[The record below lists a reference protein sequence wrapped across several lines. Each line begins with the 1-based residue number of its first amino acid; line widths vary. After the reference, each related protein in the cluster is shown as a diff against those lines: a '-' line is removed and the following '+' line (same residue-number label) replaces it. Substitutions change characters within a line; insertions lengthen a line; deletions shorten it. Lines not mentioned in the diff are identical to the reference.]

1 MAEEVPL
8 PRKPEWL
15 KTSLRTSRD
24 FAELKGLMRG
34 QGLHTVCE
42 EAHCPNIHECW
53 GAFRTASFMILGDV
67 CTRRCR
73 FCAVKTG
80 LPTAVDRLEPRRVAE
95 SVRHMGLRHAHVT
108 MVNRDDLADGGAS
121 LMAETVR
128 AIRELAP
135 GCSIEVLTSDFMGNP
150 DSIRTVVESGPD
162 ITSHNLET
170 VRRLTRAVRSRSDYD
185 RSLQFLRLAKEL
197 APERVTKSSL
207 MLGLGE
213 TARGG
218 AGGPRRPA
226 RRRGGH
232 GQPGPVP
239 AALPPAR
246 PGGPLVDPRGVR
258 RRCAGGRPGAGAS
271 CTARRGRWCAP
282 PTTPRSRPA
291 PCTSPGPRAG
301 RPLMSEPAAAREEG

>member
-1 MAEEVPL
+1 MPDEEPI

-15 KTSLRTSRD
+15 KTSLRTNRA
-24 FAELKGLMRG
+24 FTELKGLLRG

-53 GAFRTASFMILGDV
+53 GLYRTASFMILGDI

-80 LPTAVDRLEPRRVAE
+80 LPTGVDRLEPRRVAE

-128 AIRELAP
+128 AIRELVP
-135 GCSIEVLTSDFMGNP
+135 RCSIEVLTSDFMGNP

-162 ITSHNLET
+162 ITSHNVET
-170 VRRLTRAVRSRSDYD
+170 VRRLTRVVRSRSDYD
-185 RSLQFLRLAKEL
+185 RSLEFLRLARKL
-197 APERVTKSSL
+197 APKGVTKSSL

-213 TARGG
+213 RREEVLETLGDLRAAGVDMVNLGQYLQPSRLHAPVARFWTPQEF
-218 AGGPRRPA
+218 AELRA
-226 RRRGGH
+226 
-232 GQPGPVP
+232 
-239 AALPPAR
+239 AALGMGFR
-246 PGGPLVDPRGVR
+246 HCESGPLVRSSYH
-258 RRCAGGRPGAGAS
+258 AEEQ
-271 CTARRGRWCAP
+271 ARAVHLA
-282 PTTPRSRPA
+282 RPA
-291 PCTSPGPRAG
+291 G
-301 RPLMSEPAAAREEG
+301 